1 MKNGLTTTG
10 YVLKEEKVSA
20 LKGHIVKNTFVINVN
35 HPFPGY
41 YGQAMVEQSVPRS
54 IIFVTKK
61 EHSWESILRAKKRI
75 NNYLETNV
83 DITKTKISMW
93 NRKYPGIRA
102 KNFSSFADIEPVQK
116 ALIQEGFAMM
126 KSRRFGDEE
135 EALINLKKFYYLEQQ
150 DNGIFLDKARDEMSY
165 VFLDKQVNWE
175 VFRKI
180 TEIVKNNISDSS
192 FDIAKGA
199 FYMDD
204 GIVDMVRIFKP
215 NISIDLLR
223 EIQELY
229 QKSIQRLG

>member
-75 NNYLETNV
+75 NAYLGTNI
-83 DITKTKISMW
+83 DITKVKISMW
-93 NRKYPGIRA
+93 NKKYPGIRA
-102 KNFSSFADIEPVQK
+102 KNFSDFAGIEPIQK
-116 ALIQEGFAMM
+116 ALIEEGFGMM
-126 KSRRFGDEE
+126 KFRRMGDNE
-135 EALINLKKFYYLEQQ
+135 EALINLKKFFYLEQKE
-150 DNGIFLDKARDEMSY
+150 DGIFLDKARDEMGY
-165 VFLDKQVNWE
+165 VLLDKQINWE
-175 VFRKI
+175 VFRRI

-199 FYMDD
+199 FYMDNN
-204 GIVDMVRIFKP
+204 IVDMVRIYKP
-215 NISIDLLR
+215 NITIDLLR
-223 EIQELY
+223 EIQEQY
-229 QKSIQRLG
+229 HKSIQRLG

>member
-10 YVLKEEKVSA
+10 YVIKEEKVSA

-75 NNYLETNV
+75 NTYLGMDI
-83 DITKTKISMW
+83 DITKTKVSIW
-93 NRKYPGIRA
+93 NKKYPGIRA
-102 KNFSSFADIEPVQK
+102 KNFSNFEEIEPVQK

-135 EALINLKKFYYLEQQ
+135 EALINLKKFYYLVQQ
-150 DNGIFLDKARDEMSY
+150 EKGIFLDKARVEMSY
-165 VFLDKQVNWE
+165 VLLGKQVNWE

-180 TEIVKNNISDSS
+180 TENVKNNISDSS

-215 NISIDLLR
+215 QINIELLR
-223 EIQELY
+223 EIQKLY
-229 QKSIQRLG
+229 QKNIQRLG

>member
-75 NNYLETNV
+75 NAYLGSDV
-83 DITKTKISMW
+83 DITKTKVSMW
-93 NRKYPGIRA
+93 NKKYPGIRA
-102 KNFSSFADIEPVQK
+102 KNFQGFADIEPVQK

-135 EALINLKKFYYLEQQ
+135 EALINLKKFYYLEQKE
-150 DNGIFLDKARDEMSY
+150 DGIFLDNARKEMSY
-165 VFLDKQVNWE
+165 ILLDKQVNWE

-180 TEIVKNNISDSS
+180 TETVKNNISDSS

-199 FYMDD
+199 FYMDN
-204 GIVDMVRIFKP
+204 GIVDMVRVFKP
-215 NISIDLLR
+215 SSSIELLR
-223 EIQELY
+223 EIKKLY
-229 QKSIQRLG
+229 QKNIQRLG